1 MHKMTLNLLFLSTR
15 YNIFK
20 RTKENSKTTLLQK
33 KGKIAWKLASFE
45 NLKKKNQLTH
55 KGLNLVDCF

>member
-20 RTKENSKTTLLQK
+20 RTKEKSKTTLLQKK

-45 NLKKKNQLTH
+45 NLKKKSI
-55 KGLNLVDCF
+55 DP

>member
-1 MHKMTLNLLFLSTR
+1 MTLNLLFLSTR

-33 KGKIAWKLASFE
+33 KEKIAWKLASFE
-45 NLKKKNQLTH
+45 NLKKKSI
-55 KGLNLVDCF
+55 DP

>member
-20 RTKENSKTTLLQK
+20 RTKEKSKTTLLQKKK

-45 NLKKKNQLTH
+45 YLKKKSI
-55 KGLNLVDCF
+55 DP

>member
-33 KGKIAWKLASFE
+33 KEKLLGNWHLLKI
-45 NLKKKNQLTH
+45 KKKNQLTH

>member
-20 RTKENSKTTLLQK
+20 RTKEKSKTTLLQKK

-45 NLKKKNQLTH
+45 YLKKNQLTH